1 MTLDKS
7 DRMEL
12 VTVANDSR
20 HRGAME
26 RLERQNEYRAQLA
39 EANHEIALRTARIEG
54 EFAVRLRELDHE
66 YGPAEK
72 ALDYKYYALRHE
84 LTLEEIEEREI
95 IGTIFRVT
103 ESIIARNLKLSEE
116 RERARLESELV
127 EVKERHR
134 ENERHHEVLRDR
146 LAMERDALQ
155 SQLRNEEF
163 THAQTVSRIDI
174 PLKLRE
180 LGLSNSSEAPS
191 EADTAAW
198 LDALKRRG
206 TV

>member
-26 RLERQNEYRAQLA
+26 RLERQAEYRAQLA

-116 RERARLESELV
+116 RERARLETELV

-134 ENERHHEVLRDR
+134 ENERQHEILRDR

-174 PLKLRE
+174 PLKLRV
-180 LGLSNSSEAPS
+180 LGLSSSSEPPS
-191 EADTAAW
+191 DADTAAW
-198 LDALKRRG
+198 LEKLKGRG
-206 TV
+206 TI